1 MRGGLLAASAAKL
14 GGVFFLLAAL
24 CYGQVSVLTQ
34 RDDPARD
41 GLNASE
47 TALTLS
53 SVSVGNFGKL
63 FNFPVDGLLFA
74 QPLYVAGVAIPAN
87 GTHNVV
93 YAATMHD
100 SVYAYDADGLLLQP
114 LWHVNLAA
122 LSCPVGF
129 TCSSVPSSANYSQSP
144 DVVLEIGIMGTPV
157 IDPSTNTL
165 YVVAKTQEI
174 SGSTTNYVYR
184 LHALDIT
191 TGAERTGSPVAIEGQ
206 VQGTGAPNNNGF
218 LVFSQQYSLQRPGLA
233 LVNNNIYIGFGSA
246 GDDANWHGWIF
257 GYDKS
262 ALSQTAAFSTT
273 PNGTEGYGGVWM
285 HGNGLASDAA
295 GYLYFTTGNGAF
307 DGTTNFGDSFLKL
320 ATPGLTVADYFTPYY
335 QQDLDTADLD
345 VAAGG
350 LALLPNSA
358 GTTPHPH
365 IMIGCGKNG
374 AIYVVD
380 RDNLGQFNSSND
392 NAIIQELLNVI
403 GDVTVDPT
411 STDYVPNCYASPAY
425 WQGNTQGNMYIGGIG
440 DSLKMFSFSNGLLS
454 TSAVSKSP
462 TAYQFPGTSPSVS
475 ANGTSNGI
483 VWTIEN
489 GGNLD
494 QFYVGTTAILHAYD
508 ATNLS
513 SELYNSTEVA
523 SDAAGAPVKFTVP
536 TIANGKV
543 YVGTQAWVAVY
554 GLLSGYPQAAAPSFS
569 VAGGTYSN
577 AVTLTI
583 TDATAGTEIF
593 YTTDGTTPTTASNLY
608 TGPITIGLTAT
619 LNAIAAGGGYRSS
632 LITTASY
639 IINGAGSGINFIQ
652 GNFATPQGPQTQA
665 SVAYSQAQLAGDLNL
680 VVVGWNDT
688 TATIPAGGVTDSKGR
703 VYTLT
708 AGPTALPGAGT
719 AAIYYANNI
728 AAAGAGANTVT
739 VHFSTAATSPD
750 LRILEYAGANPNTPV
765 DVVSEGTGNSATSTV
780 DITTTGANELIVAGN
795 YVLTSTTGPGT
806 GFTSRMITTPDS
818 DIVEDASSTAPALY
832 IASAPVNPGDWIMQA
847 VALRSTASNAP
858 AVSSLSPST
867 GAASGGTA
875 VTITGTNFASG
886 ATVTF
891 GGTAASNV
899 VVVNGTTITATTPA
913 GSAGAVTVTVTV
925 NGQSGSLINGFTY
938 IGVPTVS
945 SVSPNEGSTAG
956 GTAVTITGTN
966 FASGATVTFGGTAAS
981 NVVVVNGTTITATT
995 PAGSA
1000 GAVTVT
1006 VTNPGSQSGNLA
1018 NGFTYAVVPTVSSVA
1033 PNNGP
1038 VAGGTAVTI
1047 TGTNFASG
1055 ATVTFGGTA
1064 ASNVVVVNGTT
1075 ITATTPA
1082 GSAGAV
1088 TVTVTVNGQSG
1099 SLTSGY
1105 TYNGAVAIG
1114 FAQVASA
1121 TPQSPTAT
1129 VPVAYPAAQTAGDLN
1144 VVVVGWND
1152 TTATVQSVKDSGGN
1166 NYSLAIGPTSGTALR
1181 QSIYYAPTIVG
1192 GTNTVTVTFSQAAV
1206 APDVR
1211 ILEYRGVNAVDV
1223 TAGASGSSTTASSG
1237 AATTTA
1243 ANELIFGAATVFTGV
1258 TGAGS
1263 GFTARII
1270 TSPDTD
1276 LAEDKVVTTTGSN
1289 SATAPVS
1296 PSGPWVMQMVTFAAV
1311 SGPAPTVSSVS
1322 PNEGS
1327 TAGGRR

>member
-425 WQGNTQGNMYIGGIG
+425 WQGNTEGNMYIGGIG

-925 NGQSGSLINGFTY
+925 NGQSGSL
-938 IGVPTVS
+938 
-945 SVSPNEGSTAG
+945 
-956 GTAVTITGTN
+956 
-966 FASGATVTFGGTAAS
+966 
-981 NVVVVNGTTITATT
+981 
-995 PAGSA
+995 
-1000 GAVTVT
+1000 
-1006 VTNPGSQSGNLA
+1006 
-1018 NGFTYAVVPTVSSVA
+1018 
-1033 PNNGP
+1033 
-1038 VAGGTAVTI
+1038 
-1047 TGTNFASG
+1047 
-1055 ATVTFGGTA
+1055 
-1064 ASNVVVVNGTT
+1064 
-1075 ITATTPA
+1075 
-1082 GSAGAV
+1082 
-1088 TVTVTVNGQSG
+1088 
-1099 SLTSGY
+1099 TSGY

-1296 PSGPWVMQMVTFAAV
+1296 PSGPWVMQMVTFK
-1311 SGPAPTVSSVS
+1311 
-1322 PNEGS
+1322 
-1327 TAGGRR
+1327 